1 VDSPHLSIERSV
13 AFLLDG
19 AELTPEEYAHLL
31 SCDACR
37 HEMVHA
43 AAKEL
48 DKRLGTAG

>member
-1 VDSPHLSIERSV
+1 MESPHVLIERCV

-19 AELTPEEYAHLL
+19 AELTPEEHAHLL
-31 SCDACR
+31 SCDECR
-37 HEMVHA
+37 REMVHA